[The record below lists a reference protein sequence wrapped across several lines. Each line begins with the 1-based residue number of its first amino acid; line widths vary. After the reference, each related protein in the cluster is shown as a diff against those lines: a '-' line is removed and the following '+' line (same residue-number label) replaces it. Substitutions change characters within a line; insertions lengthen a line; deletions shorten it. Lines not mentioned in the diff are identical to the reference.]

1 MPNILQVQNTSMN
14 NQQVTNTP
22 GIHPHI
28 GQNPQVATPGKVE
41 PSVNSENGGQ
51 VGFGVGGEGSV
62 NFESNYTN
70 FIQRMHEGMQLPVE
84 MEELL
89 FTDGAALQIVG
100 DTELQEI
107 LNELFQEIETQDPKE
122 LMNFIESQQQAQVK
136 FTGELFDGLRNIL
149 NHDVSPVLREN
160 ILDFIKTYN
169 NYASS
174 EHLLNQ
180 MESLGNDIE
189 SLILPSQ
196 RDGFSKLMD
205 QLDKSAAPGD
215 TEKNT
220 EVINKL
226 IIPFLSRYIS
236 RTHNY
241 GAVRTATVLFSL
253 YAVKYED
260 GNEDKLNQLFTKLTK
275 HGDFKMFFKGDPE
288 EILEKAIENLRPQS
302 EKAMKFPE
310 MLTKLIQKGTEGSA
324 GSENVE
330 RYYQVLNHLLMNESV
345 YMPLLHLL
353 VPFRYKDKNV
363 MSEMW
368 VDPDAERENSDAAK
382 KQKLFIKFSIQDV
395 GNFELISMVDNGNVN
410 MQIFIP
416 PTLKEPEENISRSI
430 QDILKNNGFNVRNM
444 EIGVLTRSHRVDEV
458 FPEIKEK
465 EKGINVAV

>member
-1 MPNILQVQNTSMN
+1 MPNILQVQNTSLN

-28 GQNPQVATPGKVE
+28 GQNPQIVTPGKVE
-41 PSVNSENGGQ
+41 PSPAGDYSGQIGAESENGN
-51 VGFGVGGEGSV
+51 V
-62 NFESNYTN
+62 NFESNYTG
-70 FIQRMHEGMQLPVE
+70 FIQRMHEGMQLPIE

-89 FTDGAALQIVG
+89 FTDGVALQTLG
-100 DTELQEI
+100 DTELQGL
-107 LNELFQEIETQDPKE
+107 LNELFAEIEAKDPEE

-136 FTGELFDGLRNIL
+136 FSGELFDGLRNIL
-149 NHDVSPVLREN
+149 NHEISPAFRET
-160 ILDFIKTYN
+160 ILDFIKSYN

-180 MESLGNDIE
+180 LASLGDDIE
-189 SLILPSQ
+189 SLLLPSQ
-196 RDGFSKLMD
+196 RDGFEKLMD
-205 QLDKSAAPGD
+205 QLDLSAPPGD

-226 IIPFLSRYIS
+226 IIPFLSGYVS

-241 GAVRTATVLFSL
+241 GAVRTASVLFSL

-260 GNEDKLNQLFTKLTK
+260 GKEEGVRQLFSKLMK
-275 HGDFKMFFKGDPE
+275 NGDFRMLFKGDPE
-288 EILEKAIENLRPQS
+288 KALEKAMEELRPQS
-302 EKAMKFPE
+302 ERATKFPE

-345 YMPLLHLL
+345 YMPLLHMLI
-353 VPFRYKDKNV
+353 PFRYQDKNV

-368 VDPDAERENSDAAK
+368 VDPDAERDKPDAAK
-382 KQKLFIKFSIQDV
+382 KQKIFIKFSIQNV

-410 MQIFIP
+410 MQVYIP
-416 PTLKEPEENISRSI
+416 PTLKEPPENISRNI
-430 QDILKNNGFNVRNM
+430 QDILKKNGFNVSNM
-444 EIGVLTRSHRVDEV
+444 ELGVLTRSHRVDEV

>member
-1 MPNILQVQNTSMN
+1 MPNILQVQNTLMN

-22 GIHPHI
+22 GLHPPI
-28 GQNPQVATPGKVE
+28 GQNPQVTIPGRVD
-41 PSVNSENGGQ
+41 PSVASENGEQ
-51 VGFGVGGEGSV
+51 VKTEVGGEGSV

-70 FIQRMHEGMQLPVE
+70 FVQKMHEGMQLPIE

-89 FTDGAALQIVG
+89 FTDGVALKNLG
-100 DTELQEI
+100 DTELQGI
-107 LNELFQEIETQDPKE
+107 LNELFQEIEAEDPKE
-122 LMNFIESQQQAQVK
+122 LMDFIESQQQAQVK
-136 FTGELFDGLRNIL
+136 FTGELFEGLRNIL
-149 NHDVSPVLREN
+149 NHEISPAFRDN

-180 MESLGNDIE
+180 MESLGDDIE
-189 SLILPSQ
+189 SLLLPSQ
-196 RDGFSKLMD
+196 REGFSKLMD
-205 QLDKSAAPGD
+205 QLDKTAPPGD

-226 IIPFLSRYIS
+226 VIPFLSRYIS

-241 GAVRTATVLFSL
+241 GAVRTASVLFSL

-260 GNEDKLNQLFTKLTK
+260 GNEEKLKQLFTKLTK

-288 EILEKAIENLRPQS
+288 KTLEQAMENLRPQS

-330 RYYQVLNHLLMNESV
+330 KYYQVLNHLLMNESV

-353 VPFRYKDKNV
+353 IPFRYQEKNV

-368 VDPDAERENSDAAK
+368 VDPDSERERSDAAK
-382 KQKLFIKFSIQDV
+382 KQKIFIKFNIQDV
-395 GNFELISMVDNGNVN
+395 GNFELISVVDNGNVN
-410 MQIFIP
+410 MQIFVP
-416 PTLKEPEENISRSI
+416 PTLTEPEENISRNI

>member
-1 MPNILQVQNTSMN
+1 MPNILQVQNTSLN
-14 NQQVTNTP
+14 NQQVNNTP
-22 GIHPHI
+22 GVHPHI

-41 PSVNSENGGQ
+41 PSVTSENGNQ
-51 VGFGVGGEGSV
+51 VGANVGGEGSV

-70 FIQRMHEGMQLPVE
+70 FIQRMHEGMQLPTE

-149 NHDVSPVLREN
+149 NHDVSPALREN

-196 RDGFSKLMD
+196 REGFSKLMD

-275 HGDFKMFFKGDPE
+275 HSDFKMFFKGVPE
-288 EILEKAIENLRPQS
+288 ETLAKAMENLGPQS

-353 VPFRYKDKNV
+353 IPFRYQEKNV

-368 VDPDAERENSDAAK
+368 VDPDAEREKSDAAK
-382 KQKLFIKFSIQDV
+382 KQKIFIKFSIQDV

-410 MQIFIP
+410 MQILIP

-430 QDILKNNGFNVRNM
+430 QDILKNNGFNVKNM